1 LLIEA
6 KYIRGNTS
14 PSKANEGMASD
25 LIKYPQ
31 DKHILFLVYD
41 PDHKIPADVEF
52 INDFESRG
60 RCSVKILR

>member
-1 LLIEA
+1 
-6 KYIRGNTS
+6 
-14 PSKANEGMASD
+14 MASD